1 MGVVRWELSVL
12 VYDIK
17 GSISFVGRCVCMDL
31 VQMGDDVEVIHSKD
45 WSEENEVSLDG
56 GKYVGD
62 DKLCGRVFC
71 ESRRI
76 SFVIPDSIII

>member
-1 MGVVRWELSVL
+1 MLTTKGIKEFIIFDLGVVRWELSVL

-45 WSEENEVSLDG
+45 
-56 GKYVGD
+56 
-62 DKLCGRVFC
+62 
-71 ESRRI
+71 
-76 SFVIPDSIII
+76 

>member
-1 MGVVRWELSVL
+1 M
-12 VYDIK
+12 
-17 GSISFVGRCVCMDL
+17 
-31 VQMGDDVEVIHSKD
+31 
-45 WSEENEVSLDG
+45 SLDG

-76 SFVIPDSIII
+76 SFVIPDSIIIEG